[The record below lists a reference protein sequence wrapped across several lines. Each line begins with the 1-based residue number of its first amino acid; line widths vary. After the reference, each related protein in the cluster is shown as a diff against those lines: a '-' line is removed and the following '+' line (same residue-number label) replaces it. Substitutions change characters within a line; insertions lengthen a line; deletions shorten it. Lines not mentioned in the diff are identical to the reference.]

1 MDRLLKWCKNIKVS
15 DPMDEGCRL
24 GPVVSRGQ
32 VNEHVYDPNF
42 FKVPHLV
49 ASTHFRIKL

>member
-24 GPVVSRGQ
+24 GPVVSKGQ
-32 VNEHVYDPNF
+32 VNEPVYDPNF
-42 FKVPHLV
+42 FKFH
-49 ASTHFRIKL
+49 I